1 MKKSS
6 SAKTK
11 SLDARRG
18 SSASKGGKTSNG
30 HSVGTS
36 NGHSVGTNNGHS
48 VKASNG
54 HSSSPALTS
63 LLTKQYQAL
72 REMAGR
78 ILRSERL
85 IKSSKINRQMS
96 PTSLVAESTLQL
108 LAQRVAMQGD
118 EHLQGLA
125 NISMQRVLSD
135 RARKGRALKR
145 SGNPRDLLKA
155 EEVKS
160 EVQELAIMNAI
171 EALRAV
177 RPRQAEVITAVCL
190 KELSIEQAAISLKM
204 TVPTLNRDLRAAREW
219 LAKRLK

>member
-6 SAKTK
+6 SAKNK

-18 SSASKGGKTSNG
+18 LSASKGGKTSNG
-30 HSVGTS
+30 NSVGTS
-36 NGHSVGTNNGHS
+36 NGQSH
-48 VKASNG
+48 
-54 HSSSPALTS
+54 SPALAS

-108 LAQRVAMQGD
+108 LAQRVTIQGD

-145 SGNPRDLLKA
+145 SGDPRDLLKA

-160 EVQELAIMNAI
+160 EVQELAIMSAI
-171 EALRAV
+171 EALRAL

-190 KELSIEQAAISLKM
+190 QELSIEQAAKELNM

>member
-1 MKKSS
+1 VKKSS
-6 SAKTK
+6 SVKNKA
-11 SLDARRG
+11 LDARRG

-30 HSVGTS
+30 NSVGTS

-108 LAQRVAMQGD
+108 LAQRVTIQGD
-118 EHLQGLA
+118 DHLQGLA

-145 SGNPRDLLKA
+145 SGDPRDLLKA

-190 KELSIEQAAISLKM
+190 KELSIEQAATSLKM

-219 LAKRLK
+219 LSKRLK

>member
-1 MKKSS
+1 M
-6 SAKTK
+6 
-11 SLDARRG
+11 DARRG
-18 SSASKGGKTSNG
+18 SSASKGGRSSNG
-30 HSVGTS
+30 NSAGAS
-36 NGHSVGTNNGHS
+36 NGHS

-54 HSSSPALTS
+54 ESSSPALRS

-78 ILRSERL
+78 ILRSEQL
-85 IKSSKINRQMS
+85 LKSSKINREMS

-108 LAQRVAMQGD
+108 LAQRVNIQGD
-118 EHLQGLA
+118 DHLQGLA

-160 EVQELAIMNAI
+160 EVQELAIMSAI
-171 EALRAV
+171 EVLRAV

-190 KELSIEQAAISLKM
+190 QELSIEEAAKDLKM

>member
-18 SSASKGGKTSNG
+18 SSASKGGKASNG

-36 NGHSVGTNNGHS
+36 NGNS

-108 LAQRVAMQGD
+108 LAQRVAIQGD

-145 SGNPRDLLKA
+145 SGNPRVLLKA

>member
-1 MKKSS
+1 M
-6 SAKTK
+6 
-11 SLDARRG
+11 DARRG
-18 SSASKGGKTSNG
+18 SSASKGGRSSNGNSAGASNG
-30 HSVGTS
+30 HA
-36 NGHSVGTNNGHS
+36 

-54 HSSSPALTS
+54 ESSSPALRS

-78 ILRSERL
+78 ILRSEQL
-85 IKSSKINRQMS
+85 LKSSKINREMS

-108 LAQRVAMQGD
+108 LAQRVNIQGD
-118 EHLQGLA
+118 DHLQGLA

-160 EVQELAIMNAI
+160 EVQELAIMSAI

-190 KELSIEQAAISLKM
+190 QELSIEEAAKDLKM

>member
-6 SAKTK
+6 PKNNK
-11 SLDARRG
+11 SIDSGRG
-18 SSASKGGKTSNG
+18 SSASKVGSTS
-30 HSVGTS
+30 
-36 NGHSVGTNNGHS
+36 NGHS

-54 HSSSPALTS
+54 ESSSPALRS

-78 ILRSERL
+78 ILRSEQL
-85 IKSSKINRQMS
+85 LKSSKINREMS

-108 LAQRVAMQGD
+108 LAQRVAIQGD
-118 EHLQGLA
+118 DHLQGLA

-171 EALRAV
+171 DALRAV

-190 KELSIEQAAISLKM
+190 QELSIEEAAKELNM

>member
-1 MKKSS
+1 MD
-6 SAKTK
+6 
-11 SLDARRG
+11 LQRG
-18 SSASKGGKTSNG
+18 SSTSKAGSTSNG
-30 HSVGTS
+30 HAVKGS
-36 NGHSVGTNNGHS
+36 NGE
-48 VKASNG
+48 
-54 HSSSPALTS
+54 SSSPALRS

-108 LAQRVAMQGD
+108 LAQRVAIQGD

-155 EEVKS
+155 EEAKS

-177 RPRQAEVITAVCL
+177 RPRQADVITAVCL
-190 KELSIEQAAISLKM
+190 QALSIEQAAETLNMS
-204 TVPTLNRDLRAAREW
+204 VPTLNRDLRAAREW

>member
-1 MKKSS
+1 MKKSL
-6 SAKTK
+6 SAKNK

-30 HSVGTS
+30 NSVEAS
-36 NGHSVGTNNGHS
+36 DGHS

-54 HSSSPALTS
+54 QSNSPALTS

-72 REMAGR
+72 HEMAER

-108 LAQRVAMQGD
+108 LAQHVAIQGE

-135 RARKGRALKR
+135 RARKGRTLKR

-171 EALRAV
+171 EALRGV

-190 KELSIEQAAISLKM
+190 KELSIEQAATSLKM

-219 LAKRLK
+219 LSKRLK

>member
-6 SAKTK
+6 SEKHK
-11 SLDARRG
+11 SKPTHEPRG
-18 SSASKGGKTSNG
+18 SISSNG
-30 HSVGTS
+30 VSAGS
-36 NGHSVGTNNGHS
+36 PNGH
-48 VKASNG
+48 A
-54 HSSSPALTS
+54 PAIGS

-78 ILRSERL
+78 ILRSEQL
-85 IKSSKINRQMS
+85 VNSSKLNREMS
-96 PTSLVAESTLQL
+96 PTSLVAESTLHL
-108 LAQRVAMQGD
+108 LAQRVQIQGD
-118 EHLQGLA
+118 DHLQGLA
-125 NISMQRVLSD
+125 NVSMQRVLSD

-160 EVQELAIMNAI
+160 EVQELAILNAI

-190 KELSIEQAAISLKM
+190 KELTIEEAAKKLKM

-219 LAKRLK
+219 LSKRLK

>member
-11 SLDARRG
+11 SLDAPRG
-18 SSASKGGKTSNG
+18 SYASKGGGTSNG
-30 HSVGTS
+30 NSVGTS
-36 NGHSVGTNNGHS
+36 NGQSH
-48 VKASNG
+48 
-54 HSSSPALTS
+54 SPALAS

-108 LAQRVAMQGD
+108 LAQRVAIQGD

-145 SGNPRDLLKA
+145 SGDPRDLLKA

-190 KELSIEQAAISLKM
+190 QELSIEEAAKDLKM

>member
-6 SAKTK
+6 SAINK

-18 SSASKGGKTSNG
+18 SSASKGGRSSNGNSAGASNG
-30 HSVGTS
+30 HA
-36 NGHSVGTNNGHS
+36 

-54 HSSSPALTS
+54 ESSSPALRS

-78 ILRSERL
+78 ILRSEQL
-85 IKSSKINRQMS
+85 LKSSKINREMS

-108 LAQRVAMQGD
+108 LAQRVAIQGD

-145 SGNPRDLLKA
+145 SGDPRDLLKA

-177 RPRQAEVITAVCL
+177 RPRQADVITAVCL
-190 KELSIEQAAISLKM
+190 QELSIEQAAKELNM

>member
-1 MKKSS
+1 M
-6 SAKTK
+6 
-11 SLDARRG
+11 DARRG
-18 SSASKGGKTSNG
+18 SSASKGGRSSNGNSAGASNG
-30 HSVGTS
+30 HA
-36 NGHSVGTNNGHS
+36 

-54 HSSSPALTS
+54 ESSSPALRS

-72 REMAGR
+72 REIAGR
-78 ILRSERL
+78 ILRSEQLR
-85 IKSSKINRQMS
+85 KSSKINREMS

-108 LAQRVAMQGD
+108 LAQRVNIQGD
-118 EHLQGLA
+118 DHLQGLA

-145 SGNPRDLLKA
+145 SGDPRDLLKA

-160 EVQELAIMNAI
+160 EVQELAIMSAI

-190 KELSIEQAAISLKM
+190 QELSIEEAAKDLKM

>member
-6 SAKTK
+6 SAINK

-18 SSASKGGKTSNG
+18 SSASKGGRSSNGNSAGASNG
-30 HSVGTS
+30 HA
-36 NGHSVGTNNGHS
+36 

-54 HSSSPALTS
+54 ESSSPALRS

-78 ILRSERL
+78 ILRSEQL
-85 IKSSKINRQMS
+85 LKSSKINREMS

-108 LAQRVAMQGD
+108 LAQRVAIQGD

-145 SGNPRDLLKA
+145 SGDPRDLLKA
-155 EEVKS
+155 DEVKS

-190 KELSIEQAAISLKM
+190 QELSIEQAAKELNM

>member
-1 MKKSS
+1 
-6 SAKTK
+6 
-11 SLDARRG
+11 
-18 SSASKGGKTSNG
+18 
-30 HSVGTS
+30 
-36 NGHSVGTNNGHS
+36 
-48 VKASNG
+48 
-54 HSSSPALTS
+54 
-63 LLTKQYQAL
+63 
-72 REMAGR
+72 MAGR

-108 LAQRVAMQGD
+108 LAQRVTIQGD
-118 EHLQGLA
+118 DHLQGLA

-160 EVQELAIMNAI
+160 EVQELAIINAI

-190 KELSIEQAAISLKM
+190 QELSIEQAAKELNM

>member
-1 MKKSS
+1 VKKSS
-6 SAKTK
+6 SVKNKA
-11 SLDARRG
+11 LDARRG

-30 HSVGTS
+30 NSVGTS
-36 NGHSVGTNNGHS
+36 NGHFVGTNNGHS

-108 LAQRVAMQGD
+108 LAQRVTIQGD
-118 EHLQGLA
+118 DHLQGLA

-145 SGNPRDLLKA
+145 SGDPRDLLKA

-190 KELSIEQAAISLKM
+190 KELSIEQAATSLKM

-219 LAKRLK
+219 LSKRLK

>member
-1 MKKSS
+1 VKKSS
-6 SAKTK
+6 PKNNK
-11 SLDARRG
+11 SIDSGLG
-18 SSASKGGKTSNG
+18 SSASKVGSTSNG
-30 HSVGTS
+30 HSVKGS
-36 NGHSVGTNNGHS
+36 NGE
-48 VKASNG
+48 
-54 HSSSPALTS
+54 SSSPALRS

-78 ILRSERL
+78 ILRSEQL
-85 IKSSKINRQMS
+85 LKSSKINREMS

-108 LAQRVAMQGD
+108 LAQRVNIEGD
-118 EHLQGLA
+118 DHLQGLA

-160 EVQELAIMNAI
+160 EVQELAIMSAI

-190 KELSIEQAAISLKM
+190 QELSIEEAAKDLKM

>member
-30 HSVGTS
+30 NSVGTS
-36 NGHSVGTNNGHS
+36 NGHSV
-48 VKASNG
+48 KASNG
-54 HSSSPALTS
+54 QSHSPALTN

-108 LAQRVAMQGD
+108 LAQRVAIQGD

-171 EALRAV
+171 EALRTV
-177 RPRQAEVITAVCL
+177 RPRQADVITAVCL
-190 KELSIEQAAISLKM
+190 QELSIEQAAKELNM

>member
-11 SLDARRG
+11 SLDAPRD
-18 SSASKGGKTSNG
+18 SYASKGR
-30 HSVGTS
+30 GTS
-36 NGHSVGTNNGHS
+36 NGNSVG
-48 VKASNG
+48 ASNG
-54 HSSSPALTS
+54 QSPSPALTS

-108 LAQRVAMQGD
+108 LAQRVTIQGD
-118 EHLQGLA
+118 DHLQGLA

-145 SGNPRDLLKA
+145 SGDPRDLLKA

-177 RPRQAEVITAVCL
+177 RPRQAQVITAVCL
-190 KELSIEQAAISLKM
+190 KELSIEQAATSLKM

>member
-11 SLDARRG
+11 SLDAPRG
-18 SSASKGGKTSNG
+18 SYASKGGGTSNG
-30 HSVGTS
+30 NSVGTS
-36 NGHSVGTNNGHS
+36 NGQSH
-48 VKASNG
+48 
-54 HSSSPALTS
+54 SPALAS

-85 IKSSKINRQMS
+85 IKSSKINREMS

-108 LAQRVAMQGD
+108 LAQRVTIQGD

-145 SGNPRDLLKA
+145 SGDPRDLLKA

-190 KELSIEQAAISLKM
+190 QELSIEQAATSLKM

>member
-6 SAKTK
+6 SAINK

-18 SSASKGGKTSNG
+18 SSASKGGRSSNGNSAGASNG
-30 HSVGTS
+30 HA
-36 NGHSVGTNNGHS
+36 

-54 HSSSPALTS
+54 ESSSPALRS

-78 ILRSERL
+78 ILRSEQL
-85 IKSSKINRQMS
+85 LKSSKINREMS

-108 LAQRVAMQGD
+108 LAQRVNIQGD
-118 EHLQGLA
+118 DHLQGLA

-160 EVQELAIMNAI
+160 EVQELAIMSAI

-190 KELSIEQAAISLKM
+190 QELSIEEAAKDLKM

>member
-1 MKKSS
+1 M
-6 SAKTK
+6 
-11 SLDARRG
+11 DARRG
-18 SSASKGGKTSNG
+18 SSASKGGRSSNGNSAGASNG
-30 HSVGTS
+30 HA
-36 NGHSVGTNNGHS
+36 

-54 HSSSPALTS
+54 ESSSPALRS

-78 ILRSERL
+78 ILRSEQL
-85 IKSSKINRQMS
+85 LKSSKINREMS

-108 LAQRVAMQGD
+108 LAQRVNIQGD
-118 EHLQGLA
+118 DHLQGLA

-145 SGNPRDLLKA
+145 SGDPRDLLKA

-160 EVQELAIMNAI
+160 EVQELAIMSAI

-190 KELSIEQAAISLKM
+190 QELSIEEAAKDLKM

>member
-85 IKSSKINRQMS
+85 IKSSKLNRQMS

>member
-6 SAKTK
+6 SAINK

-18 SSASKGGKTSNG
+18 SSASKGGRSSNGNSAGASNG
-30 HSVGTS
+30 HA
-36 NGHSVGTNNGHS
+36 

-54 HSSSPALTS
+54 ESSSPALRS

-78 ILRSERL
+78 ILRSEQL
-85 IKSSKINRQMS
+85 LKSSKINREMS

-108 LAQRVAMQGD
+108 LAQRVNIQGD
-118 EHLQGLA
+118 DHLQGLA

-160 EVQELAIMNAI
+160 EVQELAIMSAI
-171 EALRAV
+171 DALRAV

-190 KELSIEQAAISLKM
+190 QELSIEEAAKDLKM

>member
-6 SAKTK
+6 PAKNK
-11 SLDARRG
+11 SRRATSPAKESHTANG
-18 SSASKGGKTSNG
+18 SSAATSKDQ
-30 HSVGTS
+30 
-36 NGHSVGTNNGHS
+36 
-48 VKASNG
+48 
-54 HSSSPALTS
+54 SPEPRLAK

-78 ILRSERL
+78 ILRSEQL
-85 IKSSKINRQMS
+85 LKASKINRQMS

-108 LAQRVAMQGD
+108 LAQRVQIQGD

-171 EALRAV
+171 EALRTV
-177 RPRQAEVITAVCL
+177 RPRQADVITAVCL
-190 KELSIEQAAISLKM
+190 QELSIEQAAKELNL

>member
-6 SAKTK
+6 SAINK

-18 SSASKGGKTSNG
+18 SSASKGGRSSNGNSAGASNG
-30 HSVGTS
+30 HA
-36 NGHSVGTNNGHS
+36 

-54 HSSSPALTS
+54 ESSSPALRS

-78 ILRSERL
+78 ILRSEQL
-85 IKSSKINRQMS
+85 LKSSKINREMS

-108 LAQRVAMQGD
+108 LAQRVAIQGD

-145 SGNPRDLLKA
+145 SGNPKDLLKA
-155 EEVKS
+155 ESVKS
-160 EVQELAIMNAI
+160 QVQELAIMSAI
-171 EALRAV
+171 EALREV

-190 KELSIEQAAISLKM
+190 QELSIEQAAKELNM

>member
-1 MKKSS
+1 M
-6 SAKTK
+6 
-11 SLDARRG
+11 DARRG
-18 SSASKGGKTSNG
+18 SSASKGGRSSNGNSAGASNG
-30 HSVGTS
+30 HA
-36 NGHSVGTNNGHS
+36 

-54 HSSSPALTS
+54 ESSSPALRC

-78 ILRSERL
+78 ILRSEQL
-85 IKSSKINRQMS
+85 LKSSKINREMS

-108 LAQRVAMQGD
+108 LAQRVNIQGD
-118 EHLQGLA
+118 DHLQGLA

-160 EVQELAIMNAI
+160 EVQELAIMSAI
-171 EALRAV
+171 DALRAV

-190 KELSIEQAAISLKM
+190 QELSIEEAAKDLKM

>member
-6 SAKTK
+6 SAINK

-18 SSASKGGKTSNG
+18 SSASKGGRSSNGNSAGASNG
-30 HSVGTS
+30 HA
-36 NGHSVGTNNGHS
+36 

-54 HSSSPALTS
+54 ESSSPALRS

-78 ILRSERL
+78 ILRSEQL
-85 IKSSKINRQMS
+85 LKSSKINREMS

-108 LAQRVAMQGD
+108 LAQRVNIQGD
-118 EHLQGLA
+118 DHLQGLA

-160 EVQELAIMNAI
+160 EVQELAIMSAI
-171 EALRAV
+171 EVLRAV

-190 KELSIEQAAISLKM
+190 QELSIEEAAKDLKM

>member
-1 MKKSS
+1 VKKSS
-6 SAKTK
+6 SSKNKA
-11 SLDARRG
+11 LDARRG

-30 HSVGTS
+30 NSVGTS
-36 NGHSVGTNNGHS
+36 NGHSVGANNGHS

-108 LAQRVAMQGD
+108 LAQRVKIQGED
-118 EHLQGLA
+118 HLQGLA

-190 KELSIEQAAISLKM
+190 KELSIEQAATSLKM

-219 LAKRLK
+219 LSKRLK

>member
-18 SSASKGGKTSNG
+18 SSASKGGKTSNRN
-30 HSVGTS
+30 SVGAS
-36 NGHSVGTNNGHS
+36 DGHS

-54 HSSSPALTS
+54 QSHSPALTS

-108 LAQRVAMQGD
+108 LAQRVAIQGD

-125 NISMQRVLSD
+125 NITMQRVLSD

-190 KELSIEQAAISLKM
+190 QELSIEEAAKDLKM

>member
-6 SAKTK
+6 PAKNK
-11 SLDARRG
+11 SRRATSPAKESQTANG
-18 SSASKGGKTSNG
+18 SSAATSKDQ
-30 HSVGTS
+30 
-36 NGHSVGTNNGHS
+36 
-48 VKASNG
+48 
-54 HSSSPALTS
+54 SPEPRLAK

-78 ILRSERL
+78 ILRSEQL
-85 IKSSKINRQMS
+85 LKASKINRQMS

-108 LAQRVAMQGD
+108 LAQRVQIQGD

-171 EALRAV
+171 EALRTV
-177 RPRQAEVITAVCL
+177 RPRQADVITAVCL
-190 KELSIEQAAISLKM
+190 QELSIEQAAKELNM